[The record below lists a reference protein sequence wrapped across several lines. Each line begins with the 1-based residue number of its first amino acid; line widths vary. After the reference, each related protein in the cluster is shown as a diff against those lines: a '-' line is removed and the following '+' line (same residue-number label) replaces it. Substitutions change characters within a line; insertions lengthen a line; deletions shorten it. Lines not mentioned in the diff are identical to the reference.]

1 MYRSDGFKLTFYV
14 QWPCFKE
21 KYEYCPVIT
30 EYKSV
35 QNLLKITDPVSR
47 YTDQTLQGE
56 QQQTIFIWYQSKTK
70 RKDLDLT
77 NKTPKKSEFIM
88 QSKYW
93 PPPSLS
99 VLFFGQVWA
108 LDTQTSSCH
117 RRLRF
122 HRLRSTPK
130 GIRRDHNFKGNSHKT
145 LPKPNI
151 YPQNFRYL
159 SKYLP
164 LIALI
169 HIASVVA
176 VVSLWQIV
184 VVVLPSS
191 KDWPQDLEKRATHSR
206 RRPTIKATFTG
217 KLRDPEGHAFQ
228 L

>member
-1 MYRSDGFKLTFYV
+1 M
-14 QWPCFKE
+14 
-21 KYEYCPVIT
+21 
-30 EYKSV
+30 
-35 QNLLKITDPVSR
+35 SR

-130 GIRRDHNFKGNSHKT
+130 GIRRDHNFKGNSQKT

-176 VVSLWQIV
+176 CGFPLT
-184 VVVLPSS
+184 
-191 KDWPQDLEKRATHSR
+191 DR
-206 RRPTIKATFTG
+206 RRRFAEFKRLTTRLG
-217 KLRDPEGHAFQ
+217 KKEQLIHAAVQRLRPHSLGSYGAPRGMLFNFKLYRIDVWWWTSLPPSRPARW
-228 L
+228 LIVS